1 MKGLKKKVRIPN
13 KLKLK
18 RRAAEARRKSPF
30 ILKLMHEY
38 FILCRGIQK
47 SCVLKAKWA
56 EVVKAMDFYKKSH
69 KPRMNNKS
77 KAGRRKRK

>member
-13 KLKLK
+13 KLKHK
-18 RRAAEARRKSPF
+18 ARESARKSPF
-30 ILKLMHEY
+30 ILGLMREY

-47 SCVLKAKWA
+47 TCVLKAKWA

-69 KPRMNNKS
+69 KPRMNNRN